1 MDQLKERWPE
11 SHLPMSLE
19 LIRTSVAWVCP
30 AEQMKAL
37 DEGTGLGHL
46 HSHAI
51 GCLQG
56 WRDLSKQTNKQT
68 KQNKQTNSRD
78 GPLDSWL
85 SHLPK
90 WRCAC
95 SHQRNSRGEIRI
107 GLSGEL
113 TISPP
118 LKIYIYIYLL
128 NNCQTQRVLKSVP
141 ATQVRIFS
149 FSTSTGR
156 WFSEHRPDN
165 GGWVWYSCTKTGHGL
180 VKR

>member
-85 SHLPK
+85 SHSPK

-95 SHQRNSRGEIRI
+95 SHQRNSRGEIPI

-118 LKIYIYIYLL
+118 LKKYIYISFKQLPDPESTKECACHSGKNFFLL
-128 NNCQTQRVLKSVP
+128 HQHWEVVFR
-141 ATQVRIFS
+141 
-149 FSTSTGR
+149 TSAR
-156 WFSEHRPDN
+156 
-165 GGWVWYSCTKTGHGL
+165 
-180 VKR
+180 